1 MLNPSGRRV
10 RHLSAGA
17 WGWALAVLFASH
29 ASAATYYEEQ
39 GQLIRGGRSIA
50 ALGPHLFGDKV
61 NLYTGATEFVQT
73 DVSLPGNDALPM
85 AVTRRLAS
93 GAAGYLVSGSFGR
106 WELDLPRIQ
115 GIFSSR
121 LGWSN
126 GGAQGNR
133 RCSEFNTPGSVQGTN
148 LSSVWDDLEY
158 WRGSMLYVPGS
169 GEQELLKRNPGSPP
183 GPSDGRTY
191 PLLTRDLWN
200 LSCISLQAN
209 AFSAASVNDAGEG
222 FLARRPDGS
231 SYRFDW
237 LVRRAEETISRASTV
252 PERNDGPQ
260 DSSRETDPSKIG
272 TPTLM
277 RSEIV
282 ILPTEITDRHGNWV
296 RLSYDPAKPWRLLNM
311 EAKDGRRLSFSYGSD
326 SDRISSVSDGS
337 RTWTY
342 HYGADMD
349 LSSVRQP
356 DGKSWTFSGMFNIV
370 RKARYYIHP
379 GCGLDPGALMA
390 GSPEPAI
397 LSHPSG
403 AEGRFYFQPVNH
415 GRAFVP
421 QDCFGDI
428 LHDRKAR
435 YPVYFSTNALA
446 RKTLSGLEMAALH
459 WIYAYPSGVAG
470 AGSWSSCSGNCPDT
484 KLVTVTAPGSLMNRY
499 TFGTRYEQT
508 EGMLLKQEE
517 GQADGS
523 ILRSTTLRNRR
534 LEPVGSSVFDMGDSA
549 IGSRPMPQDLRE
561 VTQQGVRFRWE
572 VSGMDTVYARPTTVL
587 RAGPGGSRS
596 ETISYF
602 DHSSLWVLGQVD
614 SVSSNGLSVVDN
626 DYFPSTASL
635 RSSSKFGA
643 FQHSFTYHDDG
654 SLASST
660 DGRNHSTYFDNYKR
674 GLPQRVR
681 YPDGT
686 SESAVV
692 NDIGLVSSVSSAAGY
707 TTDYGYDSSGRL
719 NRITP
724 PSGWTPTTLEFE
736 QVWSPEYGLPAGH
749 WRQTIS
755 KGNART
761 ISFFDALWRPVMTR
775 SFDASSP
782 ASEASTRKVVVK
794 GFDAEGRVSFE
805 SYPQREL
812 GSVAISSPGRRSRYD
827 ALGRLVQQ
835 DADSELGVLSSS
847 TDYIGGFQVRH
858 SNPRGKQSTQTLW
871 ALDKPDEAQLS
882 AISVPAGDGLP
893 GGMSVSIQRD
903 AFGKPSRITRSGGI
917 GGNSVSVTRS
927 YVYDAKQRLCK
938 TVEPETGATIQ
949 DYDAAG
955 NIAWRAPGVA
965 FTELGSCD
973 QNRVPASARIRHEHD
988 EVNQLTFTEYG
999 DGSPS
1004 ITRGY
1009 WPDGKLKTVSTSK
1022 GDSWNYVYNGL
1033 RLLET
1038 ETLSHAGQS
1047 YGISWGY
1054 DGNGSLSSLC
1064 YPGGGPV
1071 ITYLPNALGE
1081 PSRVGSYAAGVDFHP
1096 NGAVAAYTLGNG
1108 IAHRMTQNARGLPEL
1123 NEDSGVMKDVYSY
1136 DRNGNV
1142 TGIADQQEGVFHRTM
1157 SYDDL
1162 DRLWTANAPGVWG
1175 QASYGY
1181 DAVDNL
1187 RSAVV
1192 GSRSSTLMYDAS
1204 NKLSRMV
1211 TNGSPADYL
1220 YDPRGNLTNK
1230 GAQSF
1235 RFDLGNRLAWASL
1248 AGDYAYDGLGRRIQV
1263 QALDGKKRIQVY
1275 SQAGQLLWGEA
1286 ISTGTVPALR
1296 TDTCSVGRPV
1306 NGQCVTE
1313 SQYPATER
1321 YSCDTGD
1328 GEPQGPEHTCTHVS
1342 TSNYPAI
1349 AKGHRCETGDG
1360 LPQGPTFICTHTSS
1374 TPYGATPTGYQ
1385 CKAGD
1390 GQPQGPNHS
1399 CISTVPTPY
1408 PAIVTGRICRAGDG
1422 NPQGPE
1428 HVCTQTTVL
1437 GQATAVYQ
1445 CPTGY
1450 VLNGLSCTRETSV
1463 QATQPLT
1470 CKGHGSL
1477 QPDGITC
1484 LTVFI
1489 TVGNIS
1495 DDPEPICQSIANGYG
1510 LHLIGVDPV
1519 PGPNLKRYR
1528 CLIGAVP
1535 GPPECPAGAVLNTS
1549 TNQCIT
1555 TYNEPASFDHYH
1567 CSSGSVSGS
1576 NCITSSDYYA
1586 FPVYSCHAGDPPPVG
1601 DTCSQAAGTPYP
1613 ATPTGYVCNAED
1625 PPPVGS
1631 QCTSTSSS
1639 TYLAQPTHWECN
1651 TGDPAPVGGSCTQTT
1666 TRYYRATYRGNACNA
1681 GDGTPNAGG
1690 MCTLLTVLGN
1700 ATPVYSCANGSTPV
1714 QGMCPGATTRVG
1726 TAYIYLGGKQIAEV
1740 VVGGATQYVHTDALG
1755 SPVAHTGPSPNGGP
1769 PLNRTRYEPY
1779 GFTAAGTKPGPAT
1792 SSIGFT
1798 GHVNDPET
1806 DLVYMQQRYYDPI
1819 AGRFLSVD
1827 PVVTDVN
1834 TGAGFGLYTYVNNNP
1849 YGSIDPDG
1857 RFSNDDCRAMAGN
1870 CEILVDNGSA
1880 NKSSWRLTAG
1890 ADGNYVSTV
1899 LENSFDSVV
1908 SDGAMLAFPPL
1919 IVARLA
1925 LGTWRTVG
1933 DYLHTPTIEGT
1944 AIFAL
1949 SLAIRIGPAARG
1961 PMWTSTK
1968 SQSIAANAY
1977 RHFKDHG
1984 ADFGAVNAVDY
1995 VRKAREFL
2003 HNPGAGVLSKT
2014 RGNGDVVRFDPATN
2028 AFGVMDKT
2036 GAPRT
2041 FYKPNPAK
2049 HGYRTNLDYFNAQ

>member
-1 MLNPSGRRV
+1 MLAAFLTSQAN
-10 RHLSAGA
+10 
-17 WGWALAVLFASH
+17 
-29 ASAATYYEEQ
+29 AATYYEEQ
-39 GQLIRGGRSIA
+39 SQLVRAGRSVA
-50 ALGPHLFGDKV
+50 ALGPDLFGDKV
-61 NLYTGATEFVQT
+61 NLYNGSLQFVQT
-73 DVSLPGNDALPM
+73 DVALPGNSALPV
-85 AVTRRLAS
+85 AVARRFHGS
-93 GAAGYLVSGSFGR
+93 GPLQKVNGHFGR
-106 WELDLPRIQ
+106 WDLEIPRIH
-115 GIFSSR
+115 GVFAAST
-121 LGWSN
+121 GFVNDW
-126 GGAQGNR
+126 GATD
-133 RCSEFNTPGSVQGTN
+133 RCSRFTAPPTVSGMWRDGFWVAR
-148 LSSVWDDLEY
+148 EY
-158 WRGSMLYVPGS
+158 WRGNMLYVPGV
-169 GEQELLKRNPGSPP
+169 GDQEILNRASEYPG
-183 GPSDGRTY
+183 GPSNGHNY
-191 PLLTRDLWN
+191 PLVTRERWMIR
-200 LSCISLQAN
+200 CIPLAQG
-209 AFSAASVNDAGEG
+209 AGEG
-222 FLARRPDGS
+222 FLALAPDGTE
-231 SYRFDW
+231 YRFDW
-237 LVRRAEETISRASTV
+237 MVLRPAVVLARGARTPEPMGTIDNEGTRTPSPDPTR
-252 PERNDGPQ
+252 PQ
-260 DSSRETDPSKIG
+260 DYLLNRNEYW
-272 TPTLM
+272 
-277 RSEIV
+277 
-282 ILPTEITDRHGNWV
+282 ILPTQVKDRFGNTV
-296 RLSYDPAKPWRLLNM
+296 RYEYSASVPAQLLRIVSSD
-311 EAKDGRRLSFSYGSD
+311 ERRLDIRYENASSN
-326 SDRISSVSDGS
+326 RISSVSDGTRS
-337 RTWTY
+337 WTY
-342 HYGADMD
+342 SYDSAGD
-349 LSSVRQP
+349 LSGVVLP
-356 DGKSWTFSGMFNIV
+356 DQSRWIYSGAEFFLSSYGIY
-370 RKARYYIHP
+370 RGAP
-379 GCGLDPGALMA
+379 GCVGSGLVNPISATMTMT
-390 GSPEPAI
+390 
-397 LSHPSG
+397 HPSG
-403 AEGRFYFQPVNH
+403 AVGHFTTVGTEH
-415 GRAFVP
+415 ARAFVERL
-421 QDCFGDI
+421 CFGQFQI
-428 LHDRKAR
+428 
-435 YPVYFSTNALA
+435 YSNSPPYYALPSLA
-446 RKTLSGLEMAALH
+446 SKTLSGPGV
-459 WIYAYPSGVAG
+459 PSANWQYSYSPPDG
-470 AGSWSSCSGNCPDT
+470 AGSYSDCSGNCPET
-484 KLVTVTAPGSLMNRY
+484 KWTLVVEPSGAQVKHTYGIRADKNEGLLL
-499 TFGTRYEQT
+499 QT
-508 EGMLLKQEE
+508 DHKDAA
-517 GQADGS
+517 GQT
-523 ILRSTTLRNRR
+523 LRSVSMRYRAWNAG
-534 LEPVGSSVFDMGDSA
+534 PYPSQMGSSVIKFGNDAPSTRLHPLE
-549 IGSRPMPQDLRE
+549 SRLIS
-561 VTQQGVRFRWE
+561 QQGSNFSWTANSFDELGRPLS
-572 VSGMDTVYARPTTVL
+572 VSK
-587 RAGPGGSRS
+587 AGPGGSRE
-596 ETISYF
+596 ETTRYA
-602 DHSSLWVLGQVD
+602 DNTALWVFGQIDTVI
-614 SVSSNGLSVVDN
+614 SGGLTVVDN
-626 DYFPSTASL
+626 DYFTSTASL

-654 SLASST
+654 SLASRT

-724 PSGWTPTTLEFE
+724 PSGWTPSTLEFE

-761 ISFFDALWRPVMTR
+761 ISYFDAFWRPVMTR
-775 SFDASSP
+775 SFDASSS

-794 GFDAEGRVSFE
+794 GFDAEGHVTFE

-847 TDYIGGFQVRH
+847 TEYIGGFQVRH

-893 GGMSVSIQRD
+893 GGMNVSIQRD
-903 AFGKPSRITRSGGI
+903 AFGKPSSITRSGGV

-949 DYDAAG
+949 DYDTAG

-965 FTELGSCD
+965 FTVLGSCD
-973 QNRVPASARIRHEHD
+973 QDRVPASARIRHEHD
-988 EVNQLTFTEYG
+988 EVNQLTFTEFG
-999 DGSPS
+999 DGSPA
-1004 ITRGY
+1004 ITRSY
-1009 WPDGKLKTVSTSK
+1009 WPDGKLKTVGTSK
-1022 GDSWNYVYNGL
+1022 GDSWSYVYNGL

-1054 DGNGSLSSLC
+1054 DGNGSLSSLS

-1081 PSRVGSYAAGVDFHP
+1081 PSRVGSYAAGVGFHP

-1230 GAQSF
+1230 GAQAF

-1248 AGDYAYDGLGRRIQV
+1248 GGEYAYDGLGRRIQV
-1263 QALDGKKRIQVY
+1263 QAPDGKKRIQVY
-1275 SQAGQLLWGEA
+1275 SHAGQLLWGEA

-1296 TDTCSVGRPV
+1296 TDTCNMGRPV

-1399 CISTVPTPY
+1399 CTSNVPTPY

-1422 NPQGPE
+1422 EPQGPS
-1428 HVCTQTTVL
+1428 HICTAITVL
-1437 GQATAVYQ
+1437 GQANAVYA

-1450 VLNGLSCTRETSV
+1450 VLGG
-1463 QATQPLT
+1463 QT
-1470 CKGHGSL
+1470 CS
-1477 QPDGITC
+1477 
-1484 LTVFI
+1484 LTVPSTPARSI
-1489 TVGNIS
+1489 GCNGAGNLS
-1495 DDPEPICQSIANGYG
+1495 AYPG
-1510 LHLIGVDPV
+1510 GVD
-1519 PGPNLKRYR
+1519 GQACQDN
-1528 CLIGAVP
+1528 AVEAQNSGEAAEACAATYEHHGLQLLAVRRKAGKIWTCIFAP
-1535 GPPECPAGAVLNTS
+1535 AVTYTCPAGAVLNTS

-1555 TYNEPASFDHYH
+1555 TYNQPASFDHYH

-1586 FPVYSCHAGDPPPVG
+1586 FAVYSCHAGDPPPVG

-1613 ATPTGYVCNAED
+1613 ATPTGYACNAGD
-1625 PPPVGS
+1625 PPPVGT

-1639 TYLAQPTHWECN
+1639 TYFAQPTHWECN
-1651 TGDPAPVGGSCTQTT
+1651 TGDPAPVGGFCTQTT
-1666 TRYYRATYRGNACNA
+1666 TRYYRATYRGSACNA
-1681 GDGTPNAGG
+1681 GDGAPNAGG
-1690 MCTLLTVLGN
+1690 MCTLLTVMGN

-1827 PVVTDVN
+1827 PVETDVN

-1870 CEILVDNGSA
+1870 CEILVDNGSD
-1880 NKSSWRLTAG
+1880 NKSSWRSTAG

-1984 ADFGAVNAVDY
+1984 ADFGAINAVDY

-2041 FYKPNPAK
+2041 FYIPDPAK